1 MINFVFYQ
9 PVKKKRERKEKKKG
23 KIKAFTNTDF
33 LASTQR
39 KRAVGFRFFMV
50 GILPLKNK
58 RV

>member
-1 MINFVFYQ
+1 MIYFVFNQ
-9 PVKKKRERKEKKKG
+9 PVKKKRERKEKKG